1 MTAAGRFS
9 FPLFFLFRKSML
21 VFRAARQALGLK
33 HGGRVLVAQHRGRVL
48 VAQPCVLHKFPCM
61 LQELWSVVSPRKVH
75 DFCSTPNILTRER
88 GQRSFFAPALSTQ
101 SSYPHLHF
109 FYWQDARRVHQ
120 RSFLSQVLP
129 DFTSRSKSSHT
140 ERRVVRF
147 TPEQVFQVVSC
158 VEEYIHFIPWC
169 RSARIIQS
177 HRAAGVCVLT

>member
-1 MTAAGRFS
+1 
-9 FPLFFLFRKSML
+9 ML
-21 VFRAARQALGLK
+21 VLRAARQALGLK
-33 HGGRVLVAQHRGRVL
+33 HGGRVLVAQPRGPVL
-48 VAQPCVLHKFPCM
+48 VAQPCVFHIFPCM
-61 LQELWSVVSPRKVH
+61 LQQLWSVVSPRKVH
-75 DFCSTPNILTRER
+75 EFCSTTNILT
-88 GQRSFFAPALSTQ
+88 SSFAPALSTQ

-109 FYWQDARRVHQ
+109 LYWQDARRVHQ

-129 DFTSRSKSSHT
+129 DFNSRSKSSHT

>member
-1 MTAAGRFS
+1 MAPGP
-9 FPLFFLFRKSML
+9 PLFFLSLGSILFFLKML
-21 VFRAARQALGLK
+21 RAAQAWGLK
-33 HGGRVLVAQHRGRVL
+33 HGGRVFVAQTRGRVL
-48 VAQPCVLHKFPCM
+48 VAQPCVFHKLPCM
-61 LQELWSVVSPRKVH
+61 LRAVSVVSPRKVH
-75 DFCSTPNILTRER
+75 DFCSTPNILT
-88 GQRSFFAPALSTQ
+88 SSFAPALSTQ

-109 FYWQDARRVHQ
+109 VYWQDARQVQQ

-177 HRAAGVCVLT
+177 HRAAGVCVLA

>member
-1 MTAAGRFS
+1 MR
-9 FPLFFLFRKSML
+9 LL
-21 VFRAARQALGLK
+21 RAARHALGLK
-33 HGGRVLVAQHRGRVL
+33 HVGSFLVAQPKGRVL
-48 VAQPCVLHKFPCM
+48 VAQPCVFHKLPWM
-61 LQELWSVVSPRKVH
+61 LRAVSMVSPRKVH
-75 DFCSTPNILTRER
+75 DFCSTPNILT
-88 GQRSFFAPALSTQ
+88 SSFAPALSTQ

-109 FYWQDARRVHQ
+109 VYWQDARQVHQ

-177 HRAAGVCVLT
+177 HRAAGVCVLA